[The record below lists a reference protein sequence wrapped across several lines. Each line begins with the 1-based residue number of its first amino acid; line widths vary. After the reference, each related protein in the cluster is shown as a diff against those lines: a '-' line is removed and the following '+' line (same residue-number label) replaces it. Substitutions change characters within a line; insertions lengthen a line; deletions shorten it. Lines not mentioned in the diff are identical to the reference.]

1 MWLEPA
7 LSGPARND
15 PVMPENAKN
24 AFTTACSCML
34 LLAIGLLV
42 TGHFQA
48 FFILGLMVYALV
60 SFFREASR

>member
-1 MWLEPA
+1 
-7 LSGPARND
+7 
-15 PVMPENAKN
+15 MPENAKN